1 MHIRSQKDFW
11 AGLMFI
17 AFGAF
22 FGGFGSRYAF
32 GNAAQMGPGYF
43 PTVLGVVMGLL
54 GLMVTI
60 KSVGAGAAEEQVARF
75 DWRTLGLVLGSV
87 VLFGLLLVP
96 LGLVLSLFVLVV
108 ISSLASHEFAWRATL
123 VNAVVLIAMCL
134 GVFVWGLK
142 LQFPI
147 WPALLKTA
155 AAMLSV
161 APVLV

>member
-1 MHIRSQKDFW
+1 MHIRNQKDFW

-22 FGGFGSRYAF
+22 FGGFGSRYTF
-32 GNAAQMGPGYF
+32 GSAAQMGPGYF
-43 PTVLGVVMGLL
+43 PTVLGVLMGLL
-54 GLMVTI
+54 GLVVAI
-60 KSVGAGAAEEQVARF
+60 KSFGAGAPEEQVAPF

-108 ISSLASHEFAWRATL
+108 ISSVASHEFAWRTTL
-123 VNAVVLIAMCL
+123 VNAVVLVVMCL

-147 WPALLKTA
+147 WPALFKTA
-155 AAMLSV
+155 AAMLAV
-161 APVLV
+161 APVQV